1 MSLLIKNGTVLTH
14 RGHFNANILLWNGKI
29 AVFTKNEP
37 KADEVI
43 DASGKLV
50 MPGVVDPH
58 VHFRQPGMSSED
70 WASGS
75 KAALAGGVTTVLDMP
90 NTKPPTTTLSRLE
103 EKKTLISTSTP
114 NGPLVNYG
122 LHFGVT
128 VENLEEV
135 FRAVGWGTPT
145 ILAAS
150 AKVFMGSSTGD
161 LLVRD
166 LEVIRQ
172 VVRGS
177 RLVSVHAED
186 EEIILMHADKPD
198 HSSRRPKLAAIS
210 AIKKLLSVAQQGRVY
225 VLHVTSWDE
234 AELASPF
241 YREATPHHLFL
252 NSSALKE
259 IGNYAKVNPPL
270 REESDRRSLWQALKN
285 NMIEAIGSDHAPH
298 LKEDKAKENAP
309 SGMPGV
315 ETSLPL
321 MINASLNGLIGL
333 EKVVELMCYNP
344 SRIFSIKDKGKME
357 LGADADITIVDPNLE
372 KKVTA
377 EELHYKCGW
386 TPYEGVR
393 LRGWPIITIVGGKIA
408 FREGEFFPVRGKEV
422 SYAV

>member
-1 MSLLIKNGTVLTH
+1 LLIRNGKIITH
-14 RGHFNANILLWNGKI
+14 RGHFEANVLLWNGKI

-43 DASGKLV
+43 DANGKLV
-50 MPGVVDPH
+50 MPGVIDPH
-58 VHFRQPGMSSED
+58 VHFRQPGMPSED

-90 NTKPPTTTLSRLE
+90 NTKPPTTTLLE
-103 EKKTLISTSTP
+103 LEKKKALISTSAAG
-114 NGPLVNYG
+114 GPLVNYG

-128 VENLEEV
+128 TGNLEEV
-135 FRAVGWGTPT
+135 FRAVGWDSPT
-145 ILAAS
+145 LLAAS
-150 AKVFMGSSTGD
+150 AKIFMGSSTGD

-166 LEVIRQ
+166 LETIRQ
-172 VVRGS
+172 VIRGS
-177 RLVSVHAED
+177 RLASVHAED
-186 EEIILMHADKPD
+186 EAIIMMHSDKPD
-198 HSSRRPKLAAIS
+198 HTSRRPKSAAIS
-210 AIKKLLSVAQQGRVY
+210 AIRKLLSVGQQGRVY
-225 VLHVTSWDE
+225 VLHVTSLEE

-259 IGNYAKVNPPL
+259 LGNYAKVNPPL
-270 REESDRRSLWQALKN
+270 REESDRRSLWQALLN

-321 MINASLNGLIGL
+321 MINASLSGLIGL

-344 SRIFSIKDKGKME
+344 SRIFSIKGKGKME
-357 LGADADITIVDPNLE
+357 LGADADITIIDPNLE

-377 EELHYKCGW
+377 DELHYKCGW
-386 TPYEGVR
+386 TPYEGMR
-393 LRGWPIITIVGGKIA
+393 LKGWPVITILGGKVA
-408 FREGEFFPVRGKEV
+408 FREGEFYPVHGKEV
-422 SYAV
+422 SYAF

>member
-1 MSLLIKNGTVLTH
+1 MSLLIKNGTILTH
-14 RGHFNANILLWNGKI
+14 RGRFNANVLLWNGKI

-43 DASGKLV
+43 EASGKFV
-50 MPGVVDPH
+50 MPGVIDPH
-58 VHFRQPGMSSED
+58 VHFRQPGMHSED
-70 WASGS
+70 WSSGS
-75 KAALAGGVTTVLDMP
+75 RAALAGGVTTVLDMP
-90 NTKPPTTTLSRLE
+90 NTKPPTTTIKRLM
-103 EKKTLISTSTP
+103 EKKALINESTL

-128 VENLEEV
+128 ADNLDEV
-135 FRAVGWGTPT
+135 FRAVGSDSPN

-161 LLVRD
+161 LLVKD
-166 LEVIRQ
+166 IEIIRQ
-172 VVRGS
+172 VVGGS
-177 RLVSVHAED
+177 KLVSVHAED
-186 EEIILMHADKPD
+186 EEVISMFADKPD

-225 VLHVTSWDE
+225 VLHVTSLEE

-252 NSSALKE
+252 NSSAQKE
-259 IGNYAKVNPPL
+259 LGNYAKVNPPL
-270 REESDRRSLWQALKN
+270 REESDRMSLWQALLN
-285 NMIEAIGSDHAPH
+285 NKIETIGSDHAPH
-298 LKEDKAKENAP
+298 LKEDKAKEDAP

-321 MINASLNGLIGL
+321 MINASLNGLIEL

-357 LGADADITIVDPNLE
+357 LGADADIVIIDPNLE

-377 EELHYKCGW
+377 DELHYKCGW
-386 TPYEGVR
+386 TPYEGMR
-393 LRGWPIITIVGGKIA
+393 LRGWPIITIVGGRIA
-408 FREGEFFPVRGKEV
+408 FREGEFFPVHGKEV
-422 SYAV
+422 SYAA